1 VGPLVPSLICGP
13 GSRFGGACRPGGES
27 YVCGAPGAGEEASG
41 GPCVSERARRPVS
54 F

>member
-1 VGPLVPSLICGP
+1 
-13 GSRFGGACRPGGES
+13 
-27 YVCGAPGAGEEASG
+27 VCGAPGAGEEASA